1 MSLRLFKRGVR
12 VTCWREAVPKDI
24 TEFVVKPLKPG
35 EQLEIK
41 DLRVQF
47 HVRKDLGKQPNAC
60 DVTITNLSAST
71 RVDLETKPL
80 QVQLEAG
87 YDNVYRFMF
96 GGDLRFAMTKM
107 DGPNWHTMLQLGDG
121 DCHFRW
127 SRMNK
132 TYGKNTTVRKVLTDA
147 ASSMGMS
154 LPKNLDSDPA
164 LNESFSG
171 GVTASGR
178 VRDILTTHLAPHGY
192 SWSIQNG
199 QLRIL
204 RDDRTHSDTYKEI
217 NEENGMIGSPEF
229 GSPPQSGKPPHM
241 TVSMLLYPELMP
253 GDKVLL
259 TSKVKSGFFKVQRVE
274 HRGDTHGDEWRTEIE
289 IKPIDDK
296 SNSKKRP

>member
-1 MSLRLFKRGVR
+1 MSLRLFNRGVK
-12 VTCWREAVPKDI
+12 VTCWREAIPTDV
-24 TEFVVKPLKPG
+24 TEFVVRPLKPG
-35 EQLEIK
+35 EQVEIK

-47 HVRKDLGKQPNAC
+47 HVRKDLGKHPNTC
-60 DVTITNLSAST
+60 DVTITNLAASS

-87 YDNVYRFMF
+87 YDNVYRFLF
-96 GGDLRFAMTKM
+96 AGDLRFGMTKM

-132 TYGKNTTVRKVLTDA
+132 SYGSNTTVRKVLTDA
-147 ASSMGMS
+147 ATSMGMP
-154 LPKNLDSDPA
+154 LPKNLATDPA
-164 LNESFSG
+164 LDKVIPGS
-171 GVTASGR
+171 VTAFGATKD
-178 VRDILTTHLAPHGY
+178 VLTTHLAPFGY

-229 GSPPQSGKPPHM
+229 GSPPKSGKPPHM

-274 HRGDTHGDEWRTEIE
+274 HRGDTHGDEWKTEIE